1 MKLEKQKVHHM
12 NTSAVQSNTY
22 HVTAAIINNLQAETF
37 DKNLLNSDDDE
48 TPPNTM
54 SSLEISGLTDKP
66 HEAVMKDIVEMLEEL
81 GQDTQPFA
89 RLYRDSCGKFKSYFL
104 LPYREADILLSGY
117 SVHVR
122 AMFVD
127 DCMSQ
132 DATRRQDNI
141 KTPKTVSDALK
152 LARVLEDERL
162 KLEKEVR
169 ALEKQISQD
178 SHKVDF
184 YHKLADGSHLY
195 DFDEAAKIFETS
207 RPRLFA
213 YLRDHKVLMRGKY
226 KMNRPHQKYLDSSRF
241 ELKILQYR
249 NSKTGKFETKSMP
262 LLTSKG
268 LIWLYQ
274 YIEKHGREG
283 L

>member
-1 MKLEKQKVHHM
+1 MHHM

-22 HVTAAIINNLQAETF
+22 HAKPAFINSLQAETL
-37 DKNLLNSDDDE
+37 DKTPLNSSKDE

-54 SSLEISGLTDKP
+54 SSLVVSGLTDKP
-66 HEAVMKDIVEMLEEL
+66 HETVMRDIVEMMEEL

-89 RLYRDSCGKFKSYFL
+89 GLYRDSCGKFKPYFL
-104 LPYREADILLSGY
+104 LPHREADILLSGY

-132 DATRRQDNI
+132 DATRRQEDI
-141 KTPKTVSDALK
+141 EAPKTVSDALK
-152 LARVLEDERL
+152 LARALEDERL
-162 KLEKEVR
+162 KLEKEVW

-184 YHKLADGSHLY
+184 YYELADSSHLY
-195 DFDEAAKIFETS
+195 DLDEAAKIFETS
-207 RPRLFA
+207 RSRLFA
-213 YLRDHKVLMRGKY
+213 FLRNHKVLMRGKY
-226 KMNRPHQKYLDSSRF
+226 KMNRPYQKYLDNGRF
-241 ELKILQYR
+241 ELKILHYT
-249 NSKTGKFETKSMP
+249 NAHTGKLETKSMP
-262 LLTSKG
+262 FLTGKG
-268 LIWLYQ
+268 LIWLHQ
-274 YIEKHGREG
+274 YIEKHGRDE